1 MFYLSLP
8 LTFLRFWYLEAPI
21 GILGFFGSLNSAF
34 LQLFSLPLLIK
45 TYFKPWKNE
54 YREGLV
60 GFSIGMG
67 IFIKS
72 VVIIAD
78 IVLLLL
84 LLSLE
89 ITFILGFIV
98 LPIGTLLMLFTNIW

>member
-1 MFYLSLP
+1 MHFYVRLP
-8 LTFLRFWYLEAPI
+8 FIFLQFWFLEVPTSI
-21 GILGFFGSLNSAF
+21 IKFFFSLNKYF
-34 LQLFSLPLLIK
+34 LQLVSLSLLVK
-45 TYFKPWKNE
+45 TFFRPWKNE

-72 VVIIAD
+72 VVILID
-78 IVLLLL
+78 IFMFLI

-89 ITFILGFIV
+89 IFTVALFFCFPFAVILLLFIK
-98 LPIGTLLMLFTNIW
+98 

>member
-1 MFYLSLP
+1 MSYLTLP
-8 LTFLRFWYLEAPI
+8 LTFLKFWYLEAPI

-45 TYFKPWKNE
+45 TYFKPWKSE

-72 VVIIAD
+72 FVIIAD

-84 LLSLE
+84 LLSFE
-89 ITFILGFIV
+89 AVFTVAFAIWPIWTILS
-98 LPIGTLLMLFTNIW
+98 LFTNI